1 MSEEID
7 EIWDEALKEIAANHQ
22 VGKNHQYLCEEAIGN
37 IAALKTINDTSVEE
51 MLKNS

>member
-1 MSEEID
+1 VAKEVD

-22 VGKNHQYLCEEAIGN
+22 VGKNHQFLCEEAIGN
-37 IAALKTINDTSVEE
+37 IAALKTINDTTAEE